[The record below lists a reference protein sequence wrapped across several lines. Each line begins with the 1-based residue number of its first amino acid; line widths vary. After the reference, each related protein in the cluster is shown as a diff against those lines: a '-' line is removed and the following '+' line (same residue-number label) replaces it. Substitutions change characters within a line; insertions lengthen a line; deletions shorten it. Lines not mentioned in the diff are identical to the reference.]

1 MNEKVV
7 NAALLGL
14 GTVGTGVY
22 KVIKNQEQEMTA
34 KLGCQV
40 KITKILVRNL
50 EKASK
55 KVEDPSVLTTDWA
68 DIEGDPSID
77 IVIELI
83 GGIEPARTYILAA
96 LKAGKNV
103 VTANKDL
110 IAVHGKEILET
121 ARAAQKDF
129 LFEAAVAGG
138 IPIISPLKNSL
149 EANHVTEVMGIV
161 NGTTNFI
168 LTKMSQ
174 EGMEFSDALALA
186 TELGYDGYP
195 KLQHAMQE
203 MIREKLTSVQRIDV
217 AAKRIGKKDILEFIL
232 QEEIDRIN
240 STIEETSKEDFYN
253 AVDAIS
259 KARKI
264 YIFAVRS
271 SEALA
276 NFLGYYYSMI
286 FGNVTVINTY
296 SETEISEKLMRMC
309 KDDVMIGISF
319 PRYSKAAVFAVQTAR
334 KRGAKAIALTDSLI
348 SPLADSAD
356 YLLLARSGMASVVD
370 SLVAPLGMINALI
383 VATVLNRR
391 EEAEKTF
398 NTLEKIW
405 SQYKVYKKS
414 GEDDALDKK

>member
-1 MNEKVV
+1 MAENLVSKIEKQLPSFSKGQKLIATYISDHCDE
-7 NAALLGL
+7 AAF
-14 GTVGTGVY
+14 
-22 KVIKNQEQEMTA
+22 MTA
-34 KLGCQV
+34 SKLGNAV
-40 KITKILVRNL
+40 GVSESTVVR
-50 EKASK
+50 
-55 KVEDPSVLTTDWA
+55 
-68 DIEGDPSID
+68 
-77 IVIELI
+77 
-83 GGIEPARTYILAA
+83 
-96 LKAGKNV
+96 
-103 VTANKDL
+103 
-110 IAVHGKEILET
+110 
-121 ARAAQKDF
+121 F
-129 LFEAAVAGG
+129 
-138 IPIISPLKNSL
+138 
-149 EANHVTEVMGIV
+149 
-161 NGTTNFI
+161 
-168 LTKMSQ
+168 
-174 EGMEFSDALALA
+174 A

-271 SEALA
+271 
-276 NFLGYYYSMI
+276 
-286 FGNVTVINTY
+286 TY